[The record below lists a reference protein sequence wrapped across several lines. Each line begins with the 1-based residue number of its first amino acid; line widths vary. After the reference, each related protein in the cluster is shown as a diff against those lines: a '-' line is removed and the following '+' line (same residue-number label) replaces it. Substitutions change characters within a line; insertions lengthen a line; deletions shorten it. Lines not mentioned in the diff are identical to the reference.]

1 MPVER
6 VQRPAPELPRAEMP
20 AEPADRHARRL
31 GVLGSIERARGM
43 VTACN
48 REPPNS
54 AVPLLP
60 ATLLAA
66 GGALAIGL
74 DATQRLVAA

>member
-1 MPVER
+1 
-6 VQRPAPELPRAEMP
+6 
-20 AEPADRHARRL
+20 
-31 GVLGSIERARGM
+31 

>member
-6 VQRPAPELPRAEMP
+6 MQRPAPALARAEMP
-20 AEPADRHARRL
+20 AEPADRHARRR
-31 GVLGSIERARGM
+31 GVLGSIERPRGI

-48 REPPNS
+48 RERPSP
-54 AVPLLP
+54 AAPLFPVSLP
-60 ATLLAA
+60 AA